1 MAEFVNPLG
10 KIRGKFG
17 NVITYGDQTGK
28 IIAGG
33 QASRVNRAR
42 SRKNDSPR
50 LSGR

>member
-17 NVITYGDQTGK
+17 NVITYGGK

-42 SRKNDSPR
+42 NRKNDSPR